1 MPHSDDRNA
10 GTVSQRIKNALDA
23 GSGLRSKGKPTCVVI
38 DEIDGSAG
46 GDMVRVGNSKVC
58 VPLSDSCCAGLHPES
73 VSPDSRCPGEEE
85 LKEAASNPEE
95 TDHLY
100 L

>member
-1 MPHSDDRNA
+1 MQSDDRNA

-46 GDMVRVGNSKVC
+46 GDMVGSVVQMSARFPDLCHSGI
-58 VPLSDSCCAGLHPES
+58 HPES
-73 VSPDSRCPGEEE
+73 LPSHTRYSGEEE
-85 LKEAASNPEE
+85 LQETASNIEE

>member
-1 MPHSDDRNA
+1 MVPNSDDRNA

-46 GDMVRVGNSKVC
+46 GDMVRVEVARVSVC
-58 VPLSDSCCAGLHPES
+58 
-73 VSPDSRCPGEEE
+73 EEI
-85 LKEAASNPEE
+85 
-95 TDHLY
+95 
-100 L
+100 

>member
-1 MPHSDDRNA
+1 MLSLNKPGMKSSRSTQGTHASADRLSLGTQLTPFASDDRNA

-46 GDMVRVGNSKVC
+46 GDMVSR
-58 VPLSDSCCAGLHPES
+58 AGLIRMAHIGR
-73 VSPDSRCPGEEE
+73 D
-85 LKEAASNPEE
+85 
-95 TDHLY
+95 
-100 L
+100 